1 MTNIDALEEITT
13 ELINTFE
20 ITSPPVPV
28 EVMLK
33 EPLEGMWE
41 EVDINKLSGTFLKIK
56 DVHSPRMSLARLLA
70 RHIVYSDWGKERN
83 LLTLVPDEDAI
94 HTFARMLIMPR
105 NLLDKMQNNARTP
118 VSVSMQF
125 EVPEEDARIRLQE
138 ISQT

>member
-1 MTNIDALEEITT
+1 LTNIDALEEITT